1 MIHTFKV
8 QIKTNCEKILVLSRI
23 LVFLWTLTS
32 EIPVDQKFA
41 YLLLEVVFWPLAV
54 V

>member
-1 MIHTFKV
+1 MIHTCEV
-8 QIKTNCEKILVLSRI
+8 WIKTNCEKILVLSKT
-23 LVFLWTLTS
+23 LVFLWTLTF
-32 EIPVDQKFA
+32 EIGIEQKFA